1 MKTKY
6 FFLAAIAGMT
16 LVSCSNDEY
25 IGDNSPT
32 LGEGNGAILF
42 SSSTPAIT
50 RAEGADAATK
60 LNSQFLVWGEKNEN
74 QSAAGAAPTT
84 GNLVFPDYKV
94 TWTDNSAYT
103 TTSNTKN
110 WEYVGLKWTAAEA
123 ANITEATTAV
133 TENDQTIKYWD
144 YAATSYTFTAV
155 SAKPDDISGGKVKI
169 NKLTSGTT
177 VYDKGYT
184 VTVTDMADLTG
195 LYFADRVNIAQ
206 SNDKDRTKSNKY
218 GGNVTFTFR
227 NAVSQVRVGMYET
240 IPGYNVKVTKFYYD
254 EDATADVAKPA
265 FSEMTNES
273 TTNFVANVPS
283 ISPDVANSKT
293 SVAGTFTVKYYE
305 KNPTNDA
312 AGISN
317 HPTISF
323 EPTTATDRKQYIKL
337 GAQITAAENLG
348 ITSTAATYDTADG
361 SDEGTDPDYTI
372 VFPQETNNKNLKLKI
387 DYQLKNSDTGET
399 INITGK
405 TAEVPAQY
413 LQWKPNFKYTYLF
426 KITDDELYPI
436 TFDAVTVEAEDGT
449 VEFITTVTE
458 PSITTY
464 AKGSAVTVNGEYKA
478 GENIYAV
485 VEDGSSLATL
495 NASNM
500 KLYTVTT
507 TDATN
512 FPITESSVA
521 EAIAEYP
528 IMTAAEQSA
537 AKIKVTASSFTYGK
551 TVVAEDGSTV
561 EMHATNNVVA
571 DFTGAAITTPSPAPQ
586 YYAIEYIKTPAT
598 YGNDGGKTYA
608 TSEAFTAAGT
618 LYTDAA
624 CTTEADATYYSSHTG
639 DTYYKKTH
647 VTGVGEYAYKI
658 IKVVPA
664 P

>member
-1 MKTKY
+1 MKTKNFIY
-6 FFLAAIAGMT
+6 AAFAGIILASCSSNDFAGDQSLLENRGGGGAIA
-16 LVSCSNDEY
+16 
-25 IGDNSPT
+25 
-32 LGEGNGAILF
+32 F
-42 SSSTPAIT
+42 SSNTPAIT

-60 LNSQFLVWGEKNEN
+60 LNSQFIVWGEKNETAAAP
-74 QSAAGAAPTT
+74 AAG
-84 GNLVFPDYKV
+84 NFVFPDYKV
-94 TWTDNSAYT
+94 AWTNNSAYT

-110 WEYVGLKWTAAEA
+110 WEYVGLSWTSAEA
-123 ANITEATTAV
+123 ANIKEGGTAV
-133 TENDQTIKYWD
+133 TTNTQTIKYWD

-155 SAKPDDISGGKVKI
+155 SAKPADISGGKVKI

-177 VYDKGYT
+177 VYDKGYG
-184 VTVTDMADLTG
+184 VTVTDEANLAS

-206 SNDKDRTKSNKY
+206 SNDKDRTATNKY

-227 NAVSQVRVGMYET
+227 NAISQIRVAMYET
-240 IPGYNVKVTKFYYD
+240 IPGYDVKVTNFYYD
-254 EDATADVAKPA
+254 ADAAADATKPA
-265 FSEMTNES
+265 FDDMTDES

-305 KNPTNDA
+305 KNTANDA

-323 EPTTATDRKQYIKL
+323 VPTTATDLKQYIKL
-337 GAQITAAENLG
+337 GTNITTQTKLG
-348 ITSTAATYDTADG
+348 ETATAATYDTADG
-361 SDEGTDPDYTI
+361 DDADSDPDYTT

-387 DYQLKNSDTGET
+387 DYQLKNSITGET

-436 TFDAVTVEAEDGT
+436 TFDAVTIEAEDGT

-478 GENIYAV
+478 GEKVYAV
-485 VEDGSSLATL
+485 VEDGSNLATL
-495 NASNM
+495 SATNM

-528 IMTAAEQSA
+528 TLTAAEQTA
-537 AKIKVTASSFTYGK
+537 AKIKFTASSFTYGK

-561 EMHATNNVVA
+561 NMDATNNVVA
-571 DFTGAAITTPSPAPQ
+571 DFTGEAITSPSAAPQ

-608 TSEAFTAAGT
+608 NAAAFAAAGT
-618 LYTDAA
+618 LYTDAD
-624 CTTEADATYYSSHTG
+624 CTTEAASWTDGT
-639 DTYYKKTH
+639 TYYKKTH
-647 VTGVGEYAYKI
+647 VTAVGTYAYKI
-658 IKVVPA
+658 IKVVP
-664 P
+664 